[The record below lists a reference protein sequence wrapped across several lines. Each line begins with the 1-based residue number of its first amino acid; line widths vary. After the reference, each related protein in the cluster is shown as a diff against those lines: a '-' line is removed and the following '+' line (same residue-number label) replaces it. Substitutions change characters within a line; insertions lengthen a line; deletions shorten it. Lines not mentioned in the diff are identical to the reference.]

1 MDRKIRGWSEWE
13 ANQKADSRVDEFLG
27 ALDDLRDYGTAWANK
42 AGGLTIPAPARAEL
56 GILDESSH
64 WHVMGSP
71 LLGIATSKLPARLR
85 QEETLGFLLKGN
97 LKPLDFDSRP
107 VGR

>member
-1 MDRKIRGWSEWE
+1 M
-13 ANQKADSRVDEFLG
+13 DEFLG

-56 GILDESSH
+56 GLDESSH

-71 LLGIATSKLPARLR
+71 MLGIAILVAPRRTAR
-85 QEETLGFLLKGN
+85 ETLGFLLEGTESTSTR
-97 LKPLDFDSRP
+97 DRSE
-107 VGR
+107 GET